1 LTIRFQAR
9 GAIFAIV
16 IFKPDLILIYRKP
29 DAASLELVR
38 IGSHSPS
45 RLKGGCGQDWP
56 PSKNRRGVRRH

>member
-1 LTIRFQAR
+1 LISSPPTRRCRTATLTIRFQAR

-38 IGSHSPS
+38 IGSHSE
-45 RLKGGCGQDWP
+45 LGL
-56 PSKNRRGVRRH
+56 